1 MSSDLNHSDWLLYSI
16 TKIMESIDP
25 AISVSSETTSSN
37 GKRIFIYGIDEV
49 AIDKLYFLTNTDQ
62 NNNYLYT
69 EDFKVYLDNNSYPF
83 EIAGLK
89 NIAKSMYEHSDI
101 FSFLSGNKIHI
112 PYNVENITNTSYTGN
127 TFSGY
132 IDYLS
137 STIPY
142 TENTAGHIKKYQI
155 VLNTDNPPDQLR
167 GGGSDTSNSS
177 GTSGQLNS
185 NQLIKPKGI

>member
-1 MSSDLNHSDWLLYSI
+1 MRLIKKNKKIYKKILYYNIMSKGLNHSDWLLNSV
-16 TKIMESIDP
+16 TKIMESID
-25 AISVSSETTSSN
+25 AKISVSSETTSVG
-37 GKRIFIYGIDEV
+37 GKRIFIYGIDEI

-83 EIAGLK
+83 EIPGFK

-101 FSFLSGNKIHI
+101 FAFLSGNKVHI
-112 PYNVENITNTSYTGN
+112 PYNVANITNTSYTGK

-132 IDYLS
+132 IDYFS

-142 TENTAGHIKKYQI
+142 IEDTSGHIKKYHI
-155 VLNTDNPPDQLR
+155 VLNTDDPP
-167 GGGSDTSNSS
+167 GKSTEE
-177 GTSGQLNS
+177 TFTM
-185 NQLIKPKGI
+185 KK

>member
-1 MSSDLNHSDWLLYSI
+1 MSSGLNHSDWLLYSI
-16 TKIMESIDP
+16 TKIMESID
-25 AISVSSETTSSN
+25 AKISVSSETTSVG

-69 EDFKVYLDNNSYPF
+69 EDFKVYLDNNAYPF
-83 EIAGLK
+83 EIPGLK

-101 FSFLSGNKIHI
+101 FSFLSGNKVHI
-112 PYNVENITNTSYTGN
+112 PYCAKNIINTSYTGN

-142 TENTAGHIKKYQI
+142 VENTAGHIKKYHI
-155 VLNTDNPPDQLR
+155 VLNTDDPPDPGQR
-167 GGGSDTSNSS
+167 GSNNNNSGGNTPTPITPS
-177 GTSGQLNS
+177 
-185 NQLIKPKGI
+185 

>member
-1 MSSDLNHSDWLLYSI
+1 MSSGLNHSDWLLNSI
-16 TKIMESIDP
+16 TKIMENID
-25 AISVSSETTSSN
+25 AKISVSSETTSVG

-62 NNNYLYT
+62 NNNYLYI

-83 EIAGLK
+83 EIPGLK
-89 NIAKSMYEHSDI
+89 NIAKSMYDHSDI
-101 FSFLSGNKIHI
+101 FAFLSGNKVQI
-112 PYNVENITNTSYTGN
+112 PYNVANITNTSYTGK

-142 TENTAGHIKKYQI
+142 IENTAGHIKKYKI
-155 VLNTDNPPDQLR
+155 VLNTDDPYIPTSGGT
-167 GGGSDTSNSS
+167 GGGSDNSGNTPVPITPS
-177 GTSGQLNS
+177 
-185 NQLIKPKGI
+185 